1 MIYKSLDRLNPEFRR
16 KVELWLDENPE
27 IFITE
32 SWRSRTRQMKL
43 YSQGRTRDGKI
54 VTWTLKSMH
63 QLGLAVDIAFKGEL
77 YPKEFNK
84 WNKVANSARGFGID
98 WGYNMWDTDKPHFQN
113 GSKQLN
119 MNIFAETISLL
130 KDLWSKQSDEDKKKI
145 GKLANKIRSAQE
157 SLGLPVS
164 K

>member
-16 KVELWLDENPE
+16 KVELWLKENPE

-32 SWRSRTRQMKL
+32 TYRSFTRQLYL
-43 YSQGRTRDGKI
+43 YSKGITP
-54 VTWTLKSMH
+54 TLRSNH
-63 QLGLAVDIAFKGEL
+63 QLGLAVDIAFEGNEL
-77 YPKEFNK
+77 YPKDLEKWKKIGKSANK
-84 WNKVANSARGFGID
+84 FGID
-98 WGYNMWDTDKPHFQN
+98 WGYYLWGRDKPHFQN

-145 GKLANKIRSAQE
+145 GKLAKKIRSAQE